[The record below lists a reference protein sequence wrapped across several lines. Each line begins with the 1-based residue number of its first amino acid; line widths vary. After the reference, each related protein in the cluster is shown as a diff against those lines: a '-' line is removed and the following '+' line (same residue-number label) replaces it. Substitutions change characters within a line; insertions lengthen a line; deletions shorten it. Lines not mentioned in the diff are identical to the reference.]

1 MAGWG
6 ELGSGLVCVSSE
18 VFQVSV
24 EKAGHQLDY
33 KMGFRVTASWGSLI
47 SRRLLKPWG

>member
-1 MAGWG
+1 MAGSG
-6 ELGSGLVCVSSE
+6 ELGSGLVCVLSE

-24 EKAGHQLDY
+24 EKASHQLDY
-33 KMGFRVTASWGSLI
+33 KMGFSVMVSWGSLV